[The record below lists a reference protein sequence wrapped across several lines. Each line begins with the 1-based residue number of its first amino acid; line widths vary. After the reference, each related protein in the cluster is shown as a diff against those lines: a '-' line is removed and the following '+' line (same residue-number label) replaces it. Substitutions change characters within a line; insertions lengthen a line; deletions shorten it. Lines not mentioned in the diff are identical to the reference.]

1 MTDYVVK
8 WGAVGLATG
17 ETHRLTKDSIVR
29 TFNKGETVKRDEYD
43 SDAWREKF
51 DRLVDAGALVEP
63 GSAAESEASTYNSAF
78 DIPLTNQPDSDV
90 VVEVD
95 EANDDIGEDG
105 DEAVTPKDSSA
116 PADRPAES
124 ASTEVWRQYAQ
135 THGVELANLDTAKRA
150 EIIDATKAQGK

>member
-1 MTDYVVK
+1 MADYVAK
-8 WGAVGLATG
+8 WGKVSLATG
-17 ETHRLTKDSIVR
+17 QDHALTKEALVR
-29 TFNKGETVKRDEYD
+29 TFNQGDVVKRDAVD
-43 SDAWREKF
+43 SDVWRAKF
-51 DRLVDAGALVEP
+51 DRLVAAGALVEP
-63 GSAAESEASTYNSAF
+63 GSAAQDEASTYNSAF

-105 DEAVTPKDSSA
+105 DEVATPKDPSA